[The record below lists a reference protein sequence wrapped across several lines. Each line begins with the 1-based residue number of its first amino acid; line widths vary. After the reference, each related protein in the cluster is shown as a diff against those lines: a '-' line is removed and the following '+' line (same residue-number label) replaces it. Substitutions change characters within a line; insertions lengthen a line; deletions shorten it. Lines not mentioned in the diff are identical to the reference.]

1 MADEF
6 DLRRI
11 IGVLAG
17 ADDHLVDQRTCCLQH
32 LRRVAALDGL
42 SQRGNPPG
50 VEFGKVR
57 VQGRCGS
64 RLLLEGGE
72 QLLLPCFQLLELAL
86 HPWRAHPFGDGL
98 DEVLEPPVHR
108 LKLPPASLGRG
119 GRFGLGRVPLL
130 DEGLAERRQVVW
142 AHQPRPKRFH
152 HHRLEFGTPHAPGI
166 GAAAAVP
173 HRRAGEV
180 VLAHRAEPVAADA
193 ADHLPG
199 QQVARPPPIPERH
212 VTIIPD
218 GSRLVGETSLRPLP
232 EGVVDDPQRGDG
244 DLDDLFLRAGTDNP
258 RSGDRVAQPRV
269 AVPAQQTGVGRI
281 AEDAIAPPRPPSDAG
296 VIPGGAGRAGNAICV
311 QGSGNRSRA
320 AALDKF
326 GKNPPHDRR
335 FGRLDLTQAA
345 LRLAVSAE
353 AAQRA
358 IAIGRPAAGA
368 TLADASLLAAMG
380 LLGEVP
386 QVQGTHGA
394 PDADMQ
400 LRDLALAEGHDL
412 HLLERGLLVE
422 GRDMLEVAR
431 ETVEALREDEVD
443 LAATDVRQKGL
454 VAGPDKRRAGD
465 GRIRVG
471 AGDGPALALRTRR
484 A

>member
-11 IGVLAG
+11 IWVLAG

-98 DEVLEPPVHR
+98 DD
-108 LKLPPASLGRG
+108 
-119 GRFGLGRVPLL
+119 LL
-130 DEGLAERRQVVW
+130 
-142 AHQPRPKRFH
+142 
-152 HHRLEFGTPHAPGI
+152 
-166 GAAAAVP
+166 
-173 HRRAGEV
+173 
-180 VLAHRAEPVAADA
+180 
-193 ADHLPG
+193 
-199 QQVARPPPIPERH
+199 
-212 VTIIPD
+212 
-218 GSRLVGETSLRPLP
+218 LRP
-232 EGVVDDPQRGDG
+232 
-244 DLDDLFLRAGTDNP
+244 GTDNA

-269 AVPAQQTGVGRI
+269 AVPAQQTGIGRI
-281 AEDAIAPPRPPSDAG
+281 AEDAIAPPCPASDAG
-296 VIPGGAGRAGNAICV
+296 VIPGGAGRAGNALGV
-311 QGSGNRSRA
+311 QSSGNRSRA
-320 AALDKF
+320 VPLDKL

-335 FGRLDLTQAA
+335 FGRPDLTQAA

-353 AAQRA
+353 AAQRV

-386 QVQGTHGA
+386 QVHGTHGA

-400 LRDLALAEGHDL
+400 LGDLALAEGYDL

-431 ETVEALREDEVD
+431 ETVEALREDEID
-443 LAATDVRQKGL
+443 LAAADGRQQGM
-454 VAGPDKRRAGD
+454 VAGPDERRAGD
-465 GRIRVG
+465 GRIGVG
-471 AGDGPALALRTRR
+471 AGDGPALTLRAREAQPQLVLDRRRVLQIAAEPGAWIPLRRRTLRIRERVFWKVRAPTPNSAGAMPLNRADRKAGSQGTVAGCICSIFGTRR
-484 A
+484 NAEMQSRRAASGQSTQVAISRMTSWKVGSAVIFGSGSGNSGPLPIFMRGFSVRVCGSGHRGTFVRA